1 MVHKVLID
9 ENLLGWAKKNEFFIK
24 NHYEETV
31 PIKSKT
37 KLPAGIGDIEI
48 GIYCEEE
55 NCNIITSDYKMYVK
69 IFKNKRIKALQIEKI
84 AYDEKAK
91 KDIYLIRIL

>member
-9 ENLLGWAKKNEFFIK
+9 ENLLGWAKKNEFIIK
-24 NHYEETV
+24 SHYEEII

-37 KLPAGIGDIEI
+37 KLPQGIGDVEI
-48 GIYCEEE
+48 GVYCEEE

-69 IFKNKRIKALQIEKI
+69 IFKNKRIKAVQIEKM
-84 AYDEKAK
+84 ADDHKAK